1 MPAAAAQD
9 DSFRTTISVEETPAE
24 VFAAISDVRRWWSQ
38 NIEGATDTVGGEF
51 TYRNMPAHR
60 CTIRVTE
67 LVPGERVVWH
77 VVDNFFAFTDDK
89 TEWQGTEIRF
99 DIARKGDT
107 TELIFTHLGLVPD
120 YECFDVC
127 SNAWGFYVNTS
138 LRGLI
143 RTGQGVPNQKEQDD
157 SV

>member
-1 MPAAAAQD
+1 MPTNPAPAD
-9 DSFRTTISVEETPAE
+9 NFTTTILVDQTPDE
-24 VFAAISDVRRWWSQ
+24 VFAAINNVRGWWGED
-38 NIEGATDTVGGEF
+38 IEGNTDALGEF
-51 TYRNMPAHR
+51 TYRHEDVHR
-60 CTIRVTE
+60 CTICVTE

-77 VVDNFFAFTDDK
+77 VVDNFFAFTEDE
-89 TEWQGTEIRF
+89 TEWKGTEVCF
-99 DIARKGDT
+99 DIAGKGDQ
-107 TELIFTHLGLVPD
+107 TEIIFTHVGLVPD

-143 RTGQGVPNQKEQDD
+143 RTGQGLPNQKKQDA